1 MMNHPVGRHAVEEG
15 PVKKATIVT
24 VMMVACALGA
34 IAQAPLAFDVA
45 SVKENTSV
53 NDSGQW
59 GIMPPTPGR
68 MRITNTP
75 LRFILHYAF
84 QVREHQLIGAP
95 AWTESAR
102 FDINATYQA
111 DAARTEDDTRAMLQ
125 TLLADRFGLK
135 SHREMRELPIYSL
148 VMARKDGGLGPQ
160 LVRSAIDCD
169 QWIAEKRP
177 RLGAGSPSPVAPGGK
192 RPVCQMLT
200 TRRFITAGTQT
211 MQELTNVLQALT
223 GRPVADRTG
232 LTGAFD
238 FDLQWTSGPVAP
250 AAGPTAP
257 ADDGPSIFVAL
268 QEQLGLRLEPGRAPF
283 DVLVVDSV
291 QRPTPD

>member
-1 MMNHPVGRHAVEEG
+1 M
-15 PVKKATIVT
+15 KKTTIVT

-45 SVKENTSV
+45 SVKENTSA

-84 QVREHQLIGAP
+84 QVRDHQLIGAP
-95 AWTESAR
+95 EWTESAR

-111 DAARTEDDTRAMLQ
+111 DAARTEDDTRSMLR

-135 SHREMRELPIYSL
+135 THREMRELPIYSL
-148 VMARKDGGLGPQ
+148 VMARKDGALGPQ
-160 LVRSAIDCD
+160 LVRSAIDCE

-177 RLGAGSPSPVAPGGK
+177 QMGAGTASPVAPGGK
-192 RPVCQMLT
+192 RPVCMILT
-200 TRRFITAGTQT
+200 SRRFITAGTRT
-211 MQELTNVLQALT
+211 MQDLLGPLQSMT
-223 GRPVADRTG
+223 GRPVIDRTG

-250 AAGPTAP
+250 AASPTAVHL
-257 ADDGPSIFVAL
+257 AA
-268 QEQLGLRLEPGRAPF
+268 
-283 DVLVVDSV
+283 
-291 QRPTPD
+291 